1 MKKEDYMGKKRI
13 LIADDEEAIRILL
26 AMALK
31 TYDYEVDIVK
41 NGLEAINNIYK
52 RSYDLIITDYMM
64 PEMDGLELTKRI
76 RSEYPF
82 IPILIVSANG
92 PVHDFLKSGATA
104 CIPKPFN
111 IFELQNIIK
120 TMLNRNSERI

>member
-1 MKKEDYMGKKRI
+1 MEKKRI

-26 AMALK
+26 AVALK
-31 TYDYEVDIVK
+31 IYDYELDIVE

-76 RSEYPF
+76 RSD
-82 IPILIVSANG
+82 IVKIM
-92 PVHDFLKSGATA
+92 LK
-104 CIPKPFN
+104 
-111 IFELQNIIK
+111 
-120 TMLNRNSERI
+120 

>member
-1 MKKEDYMGKKRI
+1 MGKKRI

-26 AMALK
+26 AVALK
-31 TYDYEVDIVK
+31 TYDYEVDVVK

-76 RSEYPF
+76 RSEYPS
-82 IPILIVSANG
+82 IPILIVTANG
-92 PVHDFLKSGATA
+92 PEHDFLKSGATFY
-104 CIPKPFN
+104 IEKPFS
-111 IFELQNIIK
+111 ILEIQNIIK
-120 TMLNRNSERI
+120 IMLNKEK

>member
-1 MKKEDYMGKKRI
+1 MEKKRI

-26 AMALK
+26 AVALK
-31 TYDYEVDIVK
+31 IYDYELDIVE

-76 RSEYPF
+76 RSE
-82 IPILIVSANG
+82 
-92 PVHDFLKSGATA
+92 
-104 CIPKPFN
+104 
-111 IFELQNIIK
+111 
-120 TMLNRNSERI
+120 

>member
-1 MKKEDYMGKKRI
+1 MAKKRI

-26 AMALK
+26 ATALK
-31 TYDYEVDIVK
+31 TYDYEIDIVE

-76 RSEYPF
+76 RSEYPS
-82 IPILIVSANG
+82 IPILIVTGNG
-92 PVHDFLKSGATA
+92 PEHDLLKSGATA
-104 CIPKPFN
+104 CITKPFS
-111 IFELQNIIK
+111 ILEIQNTIK
-120 TMLNRNSERI
+120 IMLK